1 MKNYLNRK
9 FNNLIN
15 LITNRYNLKNTMKFK
30 VTGLLTLLIMINSAV
45 FAQQKLELSV
55 QQAVDHA
62 LKFNKTLINSGLAV
76 DKAQQG
82 LREAIA
88 NGLPQVNATVD
99 YTNALGADISIQF
112 SPDAPATKI
121 PIEPTSNLNLQVT
134 QLIFNGSY
142 IVGVQTAKLYKEL
155 SQLSLRKSE
164 TDIRTQVTNGY
175 YLVLISQE
183 LSKRLQQN
191 LVNLKDLYKRTE
203 TLAGVGVIEKNDVDQ
218 LLIQVN
224 TVQNAVNASQRQLEL
239 ATNMLRLQLGTDIN
253 TELVLS
259 EDLEK
264 VLNQTNAESSLS
276 QSLKLENNLDF
287 RMMDQQVGISKKMV
301 DLKKSAALPS
311 IAGYYSYTYKIMKPN
326 FDMSPSNVIGLQ
338 MNIPVFSS
346 GLRSAQTKQAF
357 IDLKTMQNQKELVS
371 DQLKLQEK
379 QLRFN
384 LINAMET
391 FNNQKS
397 NIEVSRRVYSSLK
410 FKYEQGVISG
420 LDLITA
426 DNNYVKAETDYIS
439 AALQLLDARLQLEKI
454 YATAN

>member
-1 MKNYLNRK
+1 
-9 FNNLIN
+9 
-15 LITNRYNLKNTMKFK
+15 MKFK
-30 VTGLLTLLIMINSAV
+30 VTGLLILLILINSAV

-76 DKAQQG
+76 DKAQQA

-88 NGLPQVNATVD
+88 NGLPQVNAKVD

-155 SQLSLRKSE
+155 SQLNLQKSE
-164 TDIRTQVTNGY
+164 TDIRTQVTNSY

-191 LVNLKDLYKRTE
+191 LVNLKELYKRTE

-239 ATNMLRLQLGTDIN
+239 ATNMLRLQMGTDIN

-264 VLNQTNAESSLS
+264 VLNQTNAESALS

-301 DLKKSAALPS
+301 DLRKSAALPS

-326 FDMSPSNVIGLQ
+326 FDMSPANVVGLQ

-357 IDLKTMQNQKELVS
+357 IDLKTMQNQRELVS
-371 DQLKLQEK
+371 DQLRLQEK

>member
-439 AALQLLDARLQLEKI
+439 AALQFLDARLQLEKI

>member
-1 MKNYLNRK
+1 MKRNQ
-9 FNNLIN
+9 NNLIQRLSN
-15 LITNRYNLKNTMKFK
+15 LLTKHHNLKKAMKLK
-30 VTGLLTLLIMINSAV
+30 LTWLLTLLMLINTAV

-62 LKFNKTLINSGLAV
+62 LKYNKTFINSSLAV

-121 PIEPTSNLNLQVT
+121 PIEPTSNLNVQVT

-155 SQLSLRKSE
+155 SQLNLKKSE
-164 TDIRTQVTNGY
+164 SDIRTQVTNGY
-175 YLVLISQE
+175 YLVLISHE
-183 LSKRLQQN
+183 LNKRLEQN
-191 LVNLKDLYKRTE
+191 LVNLKDLYKKTDM
-203 TLAGVGVIEKNDVDQ
+203 LAGVGIIEKNDVDQ
-218 LLIQVN
+218 LQIQVN

-253 TELVLS
+253 TELVLT
-259 EDLEK
+259 EDLETI
-264 VLNQTNAESSLS
+264 LNQTSAEASLA

-287 RMMDQQVGISKKMV
+287 KMMDQQVNISKKMV
-301 DLKKSAALPS
+301 DLRKSAALPS

-326 FDMSPSNVIGLQ
+326 FDMSPANVIGLQ
-338 MNIPVFSS
+338 MSIPVFSS

-371 DQLKLQEK
+371 DHLRIQEK

-410 FKYEQGVISG
+410 FKYEQGIISG

-454 YATAN
+454 YVTAN